1 MDVLPFWKR
10 SRPFAALAALGLA
23 VALTAACGDDGGE
36 GGDSDPPAAQN
47 PPATSG
53 APEAGD
59 DITLAVMTPAEGAT
73 VTVPFEVS
81 VESSVELGA
90 IEDEVHHMHIWFGD
104 TSGQP
109 LIIESD
115 TTMIQDAP
123 DGETTMITQVHTFDH
138 QPVSD
143 QVTVPL
149 TIQGGSGGG
158 ESEDPG
164 YPDY

>member
-10 SRPFAALAALGLA
+10 SRPLAAVAALGLA
-23 VALTAACGDDGGE
+23 MALTAACGDDGG
-36 GGDSDPPAAQN
+36 DDDPDPPAQN
-47 PPATSG
+47 PPATGG

-59 DITLAVMTPAEGAT
+59 DDITLAVTTPASGDT

-81 VESSVELGA
+81 VDSSVELGA
-90 IEDEVHHMHIWFGD
+90 IDDQVHHMHIWFGD

-109 LIIESD
+109 LIIESN
-115 TTMIQDAP
+115 TTMIDDAP

-138 QPVSD
+138 QPASD

-149 TIQGGSGGG
+149 TVEGGSGG
-158 ESEDPG
+158 ESEDDDP
-164 YPDY
+164 YDY